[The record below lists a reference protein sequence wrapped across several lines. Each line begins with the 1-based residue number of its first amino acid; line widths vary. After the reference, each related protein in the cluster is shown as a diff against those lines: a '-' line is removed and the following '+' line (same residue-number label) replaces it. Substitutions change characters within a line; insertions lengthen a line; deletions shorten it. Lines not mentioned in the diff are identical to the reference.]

1 MNERP
6 HQAEQIT
13 GPLIPVHVGE
23 RPEVPPLPIT
33 QEVPQPARHRKLYR
47 KLAPVLLAVG
57 LLLAACSS
65 DDRSTVP
72 SPPPEVP
79 TLSPDTDTPIGE
91 QVIIDQPEAV
101 ATIAVATPS
110 FNFEGVMTSESPLA
124 VIDVDEVGVMQQVYP
139 EFLYDMASVQSAD
152 TPFEHVQ
159 VLNMLDVE
167 VDFGKILALR
177 DTYRGYIAN
186 NPVLEF
192 GGERLTLE
200 PRQKPIYGLYIVPD
214 SVPVPGLF
222 GIDEGFEPPALT
234 TEGDNGYVSILRF
247 GPKTFSNEMS
257 NDPLVDLELSL
268 LIETCQSLVE
278 VHASDPN
285 LDKLWQETFCN
296 SVGRGMLAAS
306 MGADYDSYSQWIR
319 ATDYILPGGDSI
331 YLHPISEPLYNQFA
345 QLTHDSIFK
354 IPALP

>member
-1 MNERP
+1 MNEGYKVG
-6 HQAEQIT
+6 EQIT
-13 GPLIPVHVGE
+13 GPLTPVHVGE
-23 RPEVPPLPIT
+23 RPEGPPLP
-33 QEVPQPARHRKLYR
+33 QPAKVEQPARHRGLYR
-47 KLAPVLLAVG
+47 KFAPLLVAAG

-65 DDRSTVP
+65 SERP
-72 SPPPEVP
+72 SVTSIPPEVP
-79 TLSPDTDTPIGE
+79 TLSPDTDTPTGG

-101 ATIAVATPS
+101 ATTAVATPS
-110 FNFEGVMTSESPLA
+110 FNFDGVMTSDSPLN

-139 EFLYDMASVQSAD
+139 EFLYDPASVQSAD

-192 GGERLTLE
+192 GGERLTLK
-200 PRQKPIYGLYIVPD
+200 PRQKRIYSLYIVPD
-214 SVPVPGLF
+214 TVPVPGVF
-222 GIDEGFEPPALT
+222 GVDESFEPPALT
-234 TEGDNGYVSILRF
+234 TEGDRGYISILRF
-247 GPKTFSNEMS
+247 GQKTFSNEMTK
-257 NDPLVDLELSL
+257 DPLVDLELSL

-278 VHASDPN
+278 VHASDPKFDQ
-285 LDKLWQETFCN
+285 LHQEIFCN
-296 SVGRGMLAAS
+296 SVGRGMLAA
-306 MGADYDSYSQWIR
+306 MIGLDYDSYSQWIR

-331 YLHPISEPLYNQFA
+331 YLHPIPEPLYNQFA
-345 QLTHDSIFK
+345 QLTHESIFK